1 VTDSFEDRDLE
12 VRGLKLRV
20 RIGGPASG
28 APILLVH
35 GWMDTGRSFDR
46 LVPFLHAAGYK
57 THALDLRGHGDSSW
71 VQPGGF
77 YHFVDYLGDIDG
89 ALDALDLRGPIRFI
103 GHSMGGALGMIYAAA
118 RPGRISRAALLDGM
132 PLLIKASEIP
142 ERLTAYLDDL
152 KTIRRVRR
160 TVQSLAHAAE
170 RLRKVS
176 PALQEDA
183 ALLLAEAGVSPD
195 PKQEN
200 KLAWKW
206 DPWLRAHSPIPLTE
220 AAFAEL
226 LPLIQAE
233 ILILRA
239 DHTWLPEPAEL
250 KERLGRLTAPLAV
263 HSVAGTSHHL
273 HIEKAG
279 EVATRIVEAWR
290 TRAQVAGGF

>member
-1 VTDSFEDRDLE
+1 VTDSLEIRDLE
-12 VRGLKLRV
+12 VRGLQLRV
-20 RIGGPASG
+20 RIAGPSNG

-46 LVPFLHAAGYK
+46 LVPFLHAAGYQ

-89 ALDALDLRGPIRFI
+89 ALDALGLPGPIHFI

-118 RPGRISRAALLDGM
+118 RPDRISRAALLDGM

-142 ERLTAYLDDL
+142 DRVTAYLDDL
-152 KTIRRVRR
+152 KTIPRVRR

-170 RLRKVS
+170 RLRKV
-176 PALQEDA
+176 QEDA

-195 PKQEN
+195 PKQGN

-206 DPWLRAHSPIPLTE
+206 DPWLRAHSPMPLTE
-220 AAFAEL
+220 AALSEL
-226 LPLIQAE
+226 LPLIKAE

-239 DHTWLPEPAEL
+239 DHTWLPEPGEL
-250 KERLGRLTAPLAV
+250 KERLGRLTAPLTV
-263 HSVAGTSHHL
+263 LSVAGTSHHL
-273 HIEKAG
+273 HLEKAE
-279 EVATRIVEAWR
+279 EVAALILDAWR
-290 TRAQVAGGF
+290 KSGD

>member
-1 VTDSFEDRDLE
+1 VTDSLEIRDLE
-12 VRGLKLRV
+12 VRGLQLRV
-20 RIGGPASG
+20 RIAGPANG
-28 APILLVH
+28 APVLLVH

-46 LVPFLHAAGYK
+46 LVPLLHAAGYQ

-89 ALDALDLRGPIRFI
+89 ALDALELPGPIHFI

-118 RPGRISRAALLDGM
+118 RPDRISRAALLDGM

-142 ERLTAYLDDL
+142 DRLTAYLDDL
-152 KTIRRVRR
+152 KTIPRVRR
-160 TVQSLAHAAE
+160 TVPSLAHAAE

-195 PKQEN
+195 PNQGN
-200 KLAWKW
+200 QLAWKW

-226 LPLIQAE
+226 LPRIKADL
-233 ILILRA
+233 LILRA
-239 DHTWLPEPAEL
+239 DHTWLPEADEL
-250 KERLGRLTAPLAV
+250 KQRLSRLTAPLAIE
-263 HSVAGTSHHL
+263 SVKGTSHHL
-273 HIEKAG
+273 HIEKAE
-279 EVATRIVEAWR
+279 EVAARILDAWKEM
-290 TRAQVAGGF
+290 